1 VSLKDRLQE
10 ELAAAMRSRDALR
23 RDTLRMVTSALYNA
37 EKAKLAPLADHEVDE
52 VLAREIKQRRESV
65 EAFRGGGREDL
76 APKEEAELRIL
87 AEFMPQLGE
96 DELPALIRQAI
107 DETRATSMRDMRAV
121 MDWLRPRTSGRADS
135 KRVGELV
142 ARALASSDL
151 RTHQPAHASTSDAKA
166 RGAAGARGGTA
177 AG

>member
-37 EKAKLAPLADHEVDE
+37 EKAKLAPLGDDEVDG

-76 APKEEAELRIL
+76 ATKEEAELRIL

-96 DELPALIRQAI
+96 DELHALIRQAI
-107 DETRATSMRDMRAV
+107 DGTQATSMRDMRAV
-121 MDWLRPRTSGRADS
+121 MDWLRPRTSGRTDS

-151 RTHQPAHASTSDAKA
+151 DAHVPAHASTGDSKA
-166 RGAAGARGGTA
+166 SGARGGSA